1 MEEENSVFY
10 LVLAGRQASHDRA
23 EASADKANAPVAPQ
37 NKAPEPQGVPSI
49 TTVPILPES
58 KTLMFSVRLKAAT
71 CQAIARAAR
80 ASGKSHRQLIAG
92 LLASA
97 GIAVHPDDLKD
108 RPKAQPRG

>member
-10 LVLAGRQASHDRA
+10 LVLAGRQASHYRA
-23 EASADKANAPVAPQ
+23 EASADKASAPVAPES
-37 NKAPEPQGVPSI
+37 KAPGPGGALGAAAVPM
-49 TTVPILPES
+49 LPKS
-58 KTLMFSVRLKAAT
+58 QTLMFSVRLKAAT

-92 LLASA
+92 LLAGAS
-97 GIAVHPDDLKD
+97 IAVHPEDLKD